1 MLSPS
6 RRASLYHEIRQIAS
20 RYEYV
25 SIGPKIIDERV
36 RSRRKLR
43 KLNYLEAEAM
53 AEIITKLRPDVA
65 YVDASDVDARR
76 YGRDIE
82 ALIPFKLQIISEHHA
97 DARYPVVS
105 AASIMAKV
113 ERDRSISQLKE
124 KYGDFG
130 SGYASD
136 PRTLKFLEDWYRRK
150 GMFPEIVRTSWRTL
164 DKIRER
170 VKRGQIRL
178 QETLETES

>member
-1 MLSPS
+1 MLTPA
-6 RRASLYHEIRQIAS
+6 RRACLDHEIKQAVT

-25 SIGPKIIDERV
+25 IIEPRIIDERV

-53 AEIITKLRPDVA
+53 AEIITKLRPHVA

-82 ALIPFKLQIISEHHA
+82 ALVPFKLQIVSEHHA

-105 AASIMAKV
+105 AASILAKV

-136 PRTLKFLEDWYRRK
+136 PRTMKFLEDWYHRK
-150 GMFPEIVRTSWRTL
+150 GTFPEIVRTSWKTL
-164 DKIRER
+164 DTIRER
-170 VKRGQIRL
+170 VKRGQTRL
-178 QETLETES
+178 QETSEPRL